1 MTFVKIC
8 GITNLDDALMAVEA
22 GADALGFNFYAPSL
36 RYISAEAASEIIKHL
51 PAQVLKVG
59 VFVNESPETLREIAQ
74 TTGITALQFHGDESP
89 KYCAA
94 FVDWYVIKVLSQK
107 DLNDDSSRDYNVSAV
122 MIDAGDKSMRGG
134 TGRVVDWSVAAS
146 QRHLVSKLFLAG
158 GLSPANI
165 EDAIVAVRPYA
176 VDACSLLEQAPGKK
190 NHELV
195 RAFIRNVRGV
205 KT

>member
-22 GADALGFNFYAPSL
+22 GADALGFNFYPPSP
-36 RYISAEAASEIIKHL
+36 RYISPEAASEIITHL
-51 PAQVLKVG
+51 PVEVLKVG
-59 VFVNESPETLREIAQ
+59 VFVNESPEKVRAIAQ
-74 TTGITALQFHGDESP
+74 TSGIDALQFHGDESP
-89 KYCAA
+89 EYCAA

-107 DLNDDSSRDYNVSAV
+107 DFNNDATLNYNVSAIMV
-122 MIDAGDKSMRGG
+122 DAGDKSMRGG
-134 TGRVVDWSVAAS
+134 TGRIVDWSVAAS
-146 QRHLVSKLFLAG
+146 QRELVSKLFLAG
-158 GLSPANI
+158 GLSPSNI

-176 VDACSLLEQAPGKK
+176 VDACSLLEQTPGRK